1 MLRVNKRRWRDL
13 CEEAEAVDDLEKL
26 QTLTEQITGILNSEQ
41 ERLKKLMRRSKTRST
56 KRRNEFRQSYFL
68 G

>member
-41 ERLKKLMRRSKTRST
+41 ERLKKLMRRSKTRPT